1 MVRYR
6 TGRKV
11 GNTLYLQLSDEPSD
25 GDTFVGSCITPGHAA
40 NVARFA
46 TAGLTTAERLEA
58 LEEIRQRVVD
68 GWAKYRQQYY
78 GPPVYYW
85 FRGNLTHR
93 EPMSPEVAALLW
105 PEDTSG

>member
-58 LEEIRQRVVD
+58 LEEIRQRVAD
-68 GWAKYRQQYY
+68 GW
-78 GPPVYYW
+78 V
-85 FRGNLTHR
+85 
-93 EPMSPEVAALLW
+93 PEVIDELWHWVNERGDEANMMDARHADLLW
-105 PEDTSG
+105 PEDTGA